1 MRRAF
6 LLLLGVVAVTWLEYQ
21 FFPGHTY
28 LEGDTQIYLPIL
40 ERLDAPGFLSRDLVA
55 THPNV
60 THTIYDE
67 ITVALHGVLNL
78 DFRTALVAQQLLFRA
93 AAIFGVFLL
102 ALSARVGDVL
112 ALLIAAILNLGATL
126 SGPAVLLTD
135 REPIPGAFA
144 FGLALLAAGL
154 MSRQKPLLAG
164 LAGGVAVLYD
174 PTIVAPFWAVII
186 ASFIFDARIRHLMRP
201 ASTILVIF
209 MLLSAN
215 LAQLQPGVVESQDV
229 FSTISEPFA
238 NLQQSRTRFVWVG
251 LWAPSEIWHYL
262 ALVVCGLWA
271 TTRIWPALERQVR
284 WLFVAL
290 PLCGIVSV
298 PLSALLLD
306 HLRWSLIPQIQPA
319 RALLFTVAFSSL
331 ACAIA
336 GVHAARRQRRL
347 EACLWFLVVFTV
359 PMNVRILDLFRFTNW
374 VQVFHFVLALL
385 LASTLVL
392 GLMRFGQTTW
402 KPLVLVLP
410 VIAIC
415 LIPVIGRPESAPKLN
430 RNSILEVAN
439 WADEDTW
446 GSSMFLFPDAGREL
460 YPGIFRA
467 ESRRAL
473 WVDWKSGSLVPY
485 FESFAIEWW
494 RRWQDTMQD
503 GFSPQRLQN
512 MLSLPI
518 DYYALKRKNQLK
530 DIRPVFQNREFVVYD
545 SSDLRNARG
554 PLRVATG
561 GVDR

>member
-6 LLLLGVVAVTWLEYQ
+6 PLLLGVVAVTWLEYQ

-135 REPIPGAFA
+135 REPIPAAFA

-174 PTIVAPFWAVII
+174 PTIVAPFWSVII
-186 ASFIFDARIRHLMRP
+186 ASFIFDARMRHLMRP
-201 ASTILVIF
+201 ALTILIIF

-238 NLQQSRTRFVWVG
+238 NLQKSRT
-251 LWAPSEIWHYL
+251 
-262 ALVVCGLWA
+262 
-271 TTRIWPALERQVR
+271 
-284 WLFVAL
+284 
-290 PLCGIVSV
+290 
-298 PLSALLLD
+298 
-306 HLRWSLIPQIQPA
+306 
-319 RALLFTVAFSSL
+319 
-331 ACAIA
+331 
-336 GVHAARRQRRL
+336 
-347 EACLWFLVVFTV
+347 
-359 PMNVRILDLFRFTNW
+359 
-374 VQVFHFVLALL
+374 
-385 LASTLVL
+385 
-392 GLMRFGQTTW
+392 
-402 KPLVLVLP
+402 
-410 VIAIC
+410 
-415 LIPVIGRPESAPKLN
+415 
-430 RNSILEVAN
+430 
-439 WADEDTW
+439 
-446 GSSMFLFPDAGREL
+446 
-460 YPGIFRA
+460 
-467 ESRRAL
+467 
-473 WVDWKSGSLVPY
+473 
-485 FESFAIEWW
+485 
-494 RRWQDTMQD
+494 
-503 GFSPQRLQN
+503 
-512 MLSLPI
+512 
-518 DYYALKRKNQLK
+518 
-530 DIRPVFQNREFVVYD
+530 
-545 SSDLRNARG
+545 
-554 PLRVATG
+554 
-561 GVDR
+561 